1 MENAYL
7 DDGKQY
13 IRLLCTLHTII
24 NCVMTGYGY
33 FCAPR
38 RYWVMP
44 NRWSVYTNGNNKGWT
59 QWPLCTWPILLVV
72 TFVSWVNWLWVS
84 LSGLSVVLAMLRVYF
99 PGSRLLMEAVWCVG
113 VYIWWEYDEKVSNAG
128 HVLDMVLTSS
138 ARNAAKVC
146 WGELCGMAI
155 TADTASVNGL

>member
-59 QWPLCTWPILLVV
+59 QRLLCTWPNLLVV

-113 VYIWWEYDEKVSNAG
+113 VYLVRIWWEGEQCRACVG
-128 HVLDMVLTSS
+128 H
-138 ARNAAKVC
+138 
-146 WGELCGMAI
+146 G
-155 TADTASVNGL
+155 VNKLREECSRGLLGWVMWNGDNRGHGIC

>member
-1 MENAYL
+1 MANAYL
-7 DDGKQY
+7 DDWEQY
-13 IRLLCTLHTII
+13 IRLLCTLLTII

-59 QWPLCTWPILLVV
+59 QWPLCTWPDLLVV

-84 LSGLSVVLAMLRVYF
+84 LSGLSVVLAMLRAYF
-99 PGSRLLMEAVWCVG
+99 PGSRLLMDAVWCVG
-113 VYIWWEYDEKVSNAG
+113 VYLVRIGWVGEQCTQCRACVG
-128 HVLDMVLTSS
+128 HGV
-138 ARNAAKVC
+138 NK
-146 WGELCGMAI
+146 LCEECSRGLLGWVMW
-155 TADTASVNGL
+155 NGDNRGHGIC